1 LAKASP
7 AVRCAIRQ
15 SPLFDYARTRIL
27 LSLGESPPG
36 TQLTLTLLAKIGRRV
51 LICSYV
57 RSYERYTA
65 ERVDQA
71 RVRHWEIVNLA
82 VRVLDEIPGE
92 RQRLLRRLR
101 KEFARREESERVAQ
115 RGLS

>member
-1 LAKASP
+1 VRNPSIA
-7 AVRCAIRQ
+7 AVR
-15 SPLFDYARTRIL
+15 LRTNEIL

-51 LICSYV
+51 LISSYV
-57 RSYERYTA
+57 RSYERHTA